1 MQKTITDLEKKFSS
15 LKTGRA
21 NPDMLNIVQVEYYG
35 SIVPIKQLASISVN
49 EGTQLILN
57 VFDVLETRERLL
69 IAENLIIGDKYDFVR
84 DAYLQSRDYL
94 VKDGEIEDD
103 FLIDLEID
111 FFDSPE

>member
-1 MQKTITDLEKKFSS
+1 MENLESRMQKTITDLEKKFSS

-57 VFDVLETRERLL
+57 VFDSNS
-69 IAENLIIGDKYDFVR
+69 I
-84 DAYLQSRDYL
+84 
-94 VKDGEIEDD
+94 KDIEKA
-103 FLIDLEID
+103 LMTSSLDLNPSIWC
-111 FFDSPE
+111 

>member
-1 MQKTITDLEKKFSS
+1 MENLESRMQKTITDLEKKFSS

-57 VFDVLETRERLL
+57 VFDSNS
-69 IAENLIIGDKYDFVR
+69 I
-84 DAYLQSRDYL
+84 
-94 VKDGEIEDD
+94 KDIEKA
-103 FLIDLEID
+103 LMTSSLDLNPSI
-111 FFDSPE
+111 